1 MYKRILL
8 ALDNSRA
15 ARLALDEALKM
26 ARAADGTV
34 LVVAVVEHVIPI
46 GDVQTGFY
54 DDQAFGAVAHEA
66 AEAEVKR
73 AKERCIA
80 DNVLVMSHVIDSYGQ
95 PVAHMIVDAE
105 AEHKADLIAMGT
117 HGHRGAGRCC
127 SAASRSRTAVNNIP
141 VLAVRDATPYDTD
154 EAFASGSQVSSVDK
168 KSALGNARRFS
179 SQR

>member
-1 MYKRILL
+1 MYKRILV

-73 AKERCIA
+73 AKERCTA
-80 DNVLVMSHVIDSYGQ
+80 DNVLVMSRVIDSYGQ
-95 PVAHMIVDAE
+95 SVPHVIVDAAAELE
-105 AEHKADLIAMGT
+105 AELIAMGT
-117 HGHRGAGRCC
+117 HGHRGAGRVLLG
-127 SAASRSRTAVNNIP
+127 SVAESVLRLSNVP

-154 EAFASGSQVSSVDK
+154 EALASGS
-168 KSALGNARRFS
+168 
-179 SQR
+179 